1 MVRKQAKPQT
11 PSQNSNVPPLFIG
24 TESEVRLQ
32 RYRQVEREADAMGR
46 LIGVRRLK
54 PSEQGRLQGMT
65 SDLGGQEEVEN
76 PETGETMKVSHK
88 APYFISAAVC
98 EIDGV
103 HIAFPR
109 HRGELD
115 AIYDRLDIEGITA
128 AASALAR
135 LNPRQEKLPEYLE
148 GDDSEAD
155 GAGEEIL
162 GEAKN
167 S

>member
-1 MVRKQAKPQT
+1 MVRKQAKPA
-11 PSQNSNVPPLFIG
+11 PSQNSNQPPPFIG

-76 PETGETMKVSHK
+76 SETGEIMKVSHK
-88 APYFISAAVC
+88 APYFIAAAVC

-103 HIAFPR
+103 HITFPR

-115 AIYDRLDIEGITA
+115 AIYDRLDIEGISA
-128 AASALAR
+128 AATALAR
-135 LNPRQEKLPEYLE
+135 LNPRQEQLPEYLE
-148 GDDSEAD
+148 GEGEVD
-155 GAGEEIL
+155 GEGEEVL
-162 GEAKN
+162 LNEAKN